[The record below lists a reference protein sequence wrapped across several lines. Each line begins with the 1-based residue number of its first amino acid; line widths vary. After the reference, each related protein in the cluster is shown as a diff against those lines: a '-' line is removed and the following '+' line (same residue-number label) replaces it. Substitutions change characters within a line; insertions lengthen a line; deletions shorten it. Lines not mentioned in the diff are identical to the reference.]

1 MPLHGLTDNLGD
13 VMGARAHFEGPQLD
27 VVLDSLVLVLAA
39 NQALGIEDYSSKAG
53 RLSHACTVHSTKATA
68 CCEQRVLTILL
79 LLLACVNGIHCDLV
93 LGGIS
98 DEALSIR
105 EADIRRR
112 GAVALRRRNRQEDK
126 YQAKA
131 A

>member
-27 VVLDSLVLVLAA
+27 VVLDGLVLVLAA
-39 NQALGIEDYSSKAG
+39 NQALGIKDYSSKAG